1 MNLFDLT
8 EATTKKQNIKED
20 FEIVYEFV
28 KEDYASLGTGG
39 GAGVANG
46 GGGAAGTTSP
56 ENNTSVIGSGADN
69 LTEFDPNEYSERY
82 TVYRN
87 REKIQSFPDLD
98 QATEYIDDWLSVED
112 TGYADVWEIVD
123 VDGKTVWEQ
132 DPHDYGNANKITI
145 GGKGVGG
152 MLGGVGESLDEDDQ
166 WHSGTSDQ
174 WHGATSDEWHGTGQ
188 GAGPATGMPAMREA
202 DTAERLKR
210 NLKKN
215 GFDMDSFDAK
225 IAEIERRNRELA
237 DEFYARHPELDDR
250 VKDESATMF
259 TSIGSDAGAGI
270 GAATLGTDNNI
281 SPVGSGTV
289 DEGYEDEVG
298 FGVNS
303 DQAYRAVMAK
313 FGDYIEHRDN
323 GVMYAPR
330 ELWSAIEQTAFDAD
344 GVGAEEDS
352 GIAED
357 QHSDFESK
365 DSIRVWEN
373 IDDRLDMEEKMSIFE
388 SWSRGQLNESADEH
402 KLEYFRSLEHYSSN
416 PVVGKTYIVVPL
428 ALSHQLRAL
437 SVPEKCKYLGFKNH
451 MHLVENQVG
460 DVKKYPYAP
469 FRPNSSFI
477 CFFFDSINKY
487 NQFRSS
493 ILVKFNLSLNDIN
506 EELNAGG
513 SNQEPASDSTSPVGG
528 GGASVEESKEAEIT
542 EDIYE
547 SRLYKMKRAGYFE

>member
-1 MNLFDLT
+1 MNLYEIT
-8 EATTKKQNIKED
+8 EGKTNKKKSINEG

-174 WHGATSDEWHGTGQ
+174 WHGATSDEWHGTGMQ
-188 GAGPATGMPAMREA
+188 EA
-202 DTAERLKR
+202 DTATRLKR
-210 NLKKN
+210 NLKRN
-215 GFDMDSFDAK
+215 GFDLDSFEAK
-225 IAEIERRNRELA
+225 IAEIERRNKELA

-250 VKDESATMF
+250 PKKESATMF
-259 TSIGSDAGAGI
+259 TSVGGEGGTFGGA
-270 GAATLGTDNNI
+270 TWGTDNDV
-281 SPVGSGTV
+281 SPIGSGIV
-289 DEGYEDEVG
+289 DEGYDNEVG
-298 FGVNS
+298 FSVNS
-303 DQAYRAVMAK
+303 EQAYRAVMAK
-313 FGDYIEHRDN
+313 FGAHIEHRDD

-344 GVGAEEDS
+344 GVGAEEDA
-352 GIAED
+352 GLDMAED
-357 QHSDFESK
+357 QHGDFESE
-365 DSIRVWEN
+365 DNIRIWEN
-373 IDDRLDMEEKMSIFE
+373 IDDRLDMEERMSIFE
-388 SWSRGQLNESADEH
+388 SWSRG
-402 KLEYFRSLEHYSSN
+402 
-416 PVVGKTYIVVPL
+416 
-428 ALSHQLRAL
+428 
-437 SVPEKCKYLGFKNH
+437 
-451 MHLVENQVG
+451 HL
-460 DVKKYPYAP
+460 
-469 FRPNSSFI
+469 
-477 CFFFDSINKY
+477 
-487 NQFRSS
+487 
-493 ILVKFNLSLNDIN
+493 N
-506 EELNAGG
+506 EELNTGG

-528 GGASVEESKEAEIT
+528 GGVVEGDPKTHTRADPHPDEEFYFPVKDQWPEKLGPLGKPKSRPDVDIS

-547 SRLYKMKRAGYFE
+547 SRLYRMKLAGYDIK

>member
-1 MNLFDLT
+1 M
-8 EATTKKQNIKED
+8 
-20 FEIVYEFV
+20 V
-28 KEDYASLGTGG
+28 
-39 GAGVANG
+39 
-46 GGGAAGTTSP
+46 
-56 ENNTSVIGSGADN
+56 
-69 LTEFDPNEYSERY
+69 
-82 TVYRN
+82 
-87 REKIQSFPDLD
+87 
-98 QATEYIDDWLSVED
+98 
-112 TGYADVWEIVD
+112 
-123 VDGKTVWEQ
+123 
-132 DPHDYGNANKITI
+132 
-145 GGKGVGG
+145 
-152 MLGGVGESLDEDDQ
+152 
-166 WHSGTSDQ
+166 
-174 WHGATSDEWHGTGQ
+174 
-188 GAGPATGMPAMREA
+188 
-202 DTAERLKR
+202 
-210 NLKKN
+210 LKKN

-313 FGDYIEHRDN
+313 FGDYIEHRDD
-323 GVMYAPR
+323 GIMYAPR

-493 ILVKFNLSLNDIN
+493 ISVKFNLSLSDIN
-506 EELNAGG
+506 EELNTGG

-528 GGASVEESKEAEIT
+528 VAEGLNEFTPDNGGEIT
-542 EDIYE
+542 ERINQKSIQAGFKDHQKVMGGKFDLYADSDGRTLTVKLHDPNADFWEVAAWARFEVKGLFFMKNLQSLKTWVEPQYRRMGLATTIYQYVQNLGNTIKPAVVRTDMGKAMWKGFKSKGVAEGVPKTYTRGDPHPDQEFYFPVKDQWPEKLGPMGKPRKRKDVDVSEDIAEDVYE
-547 SRLYKMKRAGYFE
+547 SRLYRMKLAGYDIK